1 MQKSRREML
10 EEFVAANPL
19 DAFARYGLA
28 IECAR
33 VGAPDNARTH
43 FDKLLE
49 LHPDYVPG
57 YFQYGQMLASIADNA
72 AAREVLL
79 RGIEAAR
86 RKGDAHAAE
95 EMQAFL
101 DDLS

>member
-10 EEFVAANPL
+10 EEFVTANPQ

-28 IECAR
+28 IECGR
-33 VGAPDNARTH
+33 TGATDAARTH

-57 YFQYGQMLASIADNA
+57 YFQYGQMLASIPDNA
-72 AAREVLL
+72 AARAVLT

-86 RKGDAHAAE
+86 RKGDAHAAD

-101 DDLS
+101 EELG